1 MKHTWKK
8 TAAFVLAMALVV
20 GAAPANVGT
29 GGFLGGTAITANAEG
44 TMVGQYVRTPGRGAE
59 ITFTFSGASSSNPIY
74 IKNVKGSV
82 QTITSENVA
91 YSHSAAGSYD
101 YLNFNGTEIY
111 KGGWDVPI
119 GIAVKSGSGTET
131 DPYILVWNY
140 NRVNGDKFSDFTI
153 GDKFN
158 GMEIELTADSI
169 TLPATTEKWITV
181 TTEETSQ
188 NYSLEN
194 GVTLTGLDA
203 SSTFE
208 IYTPDIS
215 TATINLEDNT
225 ANITSVRHGGKNLTE
240 TTEYTV
246 ASYTDEN
253 NEPIEKPNPTDYGSY
268 HVTVTGAGK
277 YSGSVTKDFS
287 IVRIQRYNVTLS
299 DNNGHSKAYN
309 NTELPLTIESDDFQ
323 YDWGYMDYH
332 FMIRDNI
339 VINADTESFDV
350 QYMDRSTGNFDE
362 GQMTI
367 YVNVEKLQSTVTTA
381 PTALENLTA
390 NGSEME
396 LLDTSN
402 AAADILIILIG
413 ELTTLDIAVGDHI
426 LVDSLRKI
434 VINDLSVA
442 LIIADLSA
450 LEQIGGNSFWS
461 VCNCFC
467 NLALQ
472 AFCNAVIAF
481 TCYNSQHVNVM
492 NFIAKNA
499 RVHSVAVL
507 IDTETQT
514 SADFLALAN
523 FTCGLFQGTNLEY
536 VRIVPTLTKS
546 RVREYKTNR
555 RTLRITVKEK
565 FLVFH
570 DKVIRRYI
578 VRSLLFLVD
587 LTVCQLALFVYG
599 EVSCMGAVSRNC
611 IKIADIVIA
620 LAKFKLIILNY
631 SLVFF
636 LKHIRIDTVHRLSR
650 FIILLVFCNF
660 INEEK
665 RQHLDSLMEKLS
677 LTLDM

>member
-29 GGFLGGTAITANAEG
+29 GGFLGGTAITANAEE

-91 YSHSAAGSYD
+91 YSHSTAGSYD
-101 YLNFNGTEIY
+101 FLNFNGTEIY

-140 NRVNGDKFSDFTI
+140 NRVNGDKFSAFTI

-169 TLPATTEKWITV
+169 TLPATTGKWITV
-181 TTEETSQ
+181 TTGETSQ

-215 TATINLEDNT
+215 TATINLEYNT
-225 ANITSVRHGGKNLTE
+225 ANIASVRHDGKNLTE

-287 IVRIQRYNVTLS
+287 IVKIQQYNVTLS

-309 NTELPLTIESDDFQ
+309 NTELPLTIDSDVFQ
-323 YDWGYMDYH
+323 YDVLDDWGYTDYS
-332 FMIRDNI
+332 FMIWDDI
-339 VINADTESFDV
+339 VINDDTESFDV
-350 QYMDRSTGNFDE
+350 QYMDDSNFDE

-390 NGSEME
+390 NGSAQA

-402 AAADILIILIG
+402 AAADNG
-413 ELTTLDIAVGDHI
+413 TLYYALSENADTAPTSGWSAAAPTGKEAGTYYVWYKAVGDNGYADTEPVCLTVEI
-426 LVDSLRKI
+426 GAADTTLVTGKTYKQTAEKDGKYYTRFVFVKPKSEIEGKSKAKFTAHYNGTDYSFETTSYYTGMTSNGI
-434 VINDLSVA
+434 SYTPESEESV
-442 LIIADLSA
+442 LFVVTITSGSDISADLT
-450 LEQIGGNSFWS
+450 
-461 VCNCFC
+461 CD
-467 NLALQ
+467 
-472 AFCNAVIAF
+472 IAF
-481 TCYNSQHVNVM
+481 
-492 NFIAKNA
+492 
-499 RVHSVAVL
+499 
-507 IDTETQT
+507 E
-514 SADFLALAN
+514 
-523 FTCGLFQGTNLEY
+523 
-536 VRIVPTLTKS
+536 
-546 RVREYKTNR
+546 
-555 RTLRITVKEK
+555 
-565 FLVFH
+565 
-570 DKVIRRYI
+570 
-578 VRSLLFLVD
+578 
-587 LTVCQLALFVYG
+587 
-599 EVSCMGAVSRNC
+599 
-611 IKIADIVIA
+611 
-620 LAKFKLIILNY
+620 
-631 SLVFF
+631 
-636 LKHIRIDTVHRLSR
+636 
-650 FIILLVFCNF
+650 
-660 INEEK
+660 
-665 RQHLDSLMEKLS
+665 
-677 LTLDM
+677 